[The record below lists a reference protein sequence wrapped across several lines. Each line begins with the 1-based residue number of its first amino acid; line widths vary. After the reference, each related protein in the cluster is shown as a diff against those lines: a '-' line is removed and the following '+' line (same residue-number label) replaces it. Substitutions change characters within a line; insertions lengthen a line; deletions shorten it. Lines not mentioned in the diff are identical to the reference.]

1 LGSSVV
7 DANLRARISGPTP
20 AGSPMVIAI
29 GSDECWA
36 VVDMVA
42 LPLKKRFLMSH

>member
-1 LGSSVV
+1 
-7 DANLRARISGPTP
+7 
-20 AGSPMVIAI
+20 MVIAI
-29 GSDECWA
+29 GGDECWA